1 MAFTTKKKLVT
12 GVAVLGSVAGAS
24 ALEAQAVTAETQ
36 EVSVQNQVRDIIAEA
51 VANTAVPTM
60 DDLTSY
66 FGVTGSRGNVLDTF
80 EEFAEEAVVETEKN
94 PSEKN
99 AAFSQLLIDALED
112 SDFRTGLQ
120 NRQDAVWPRE
130 GAVYAQ
136 ALVAKA
142 APAAEVAPLSFEAV
156 ATPVAPAVEAAPVAE
171 VVAPAVEVSAPAVAE
186 VAPVVAEAAVAAAPV
201 VEEAAPVVANLVA
214 TETAAP
220 APAVEAPV
228 AEEAAPVAEPVVE
241 AAPAAEVSAPV
252 VEEAPAAEVAAPAVE
267 PPQAEESAPVAE
279 QAAAEQA
286 AAAQAEAERQAAEQ
300 AAAAQ
305 AEAERQAA
313 EQAAAAQAEAER
325 QAAEQA
331 AAEQAQTGAITP
343 TYNYNTSGSYPVGQ
357 CTWGVKVMAPWVG
370 DYWGNGADWAAS
382 AAAAGFRTGTTP
394 QVGAVASWN
403 DGGYGHVAYVT
414 AVESNNAIQV
424 YESNY
429 NGIQQIGNYR
439 GTFDPTTAQGT
450 VTYIYPN

>member
-136 ALVAKA
+136 ALVA
-142 APAAEVAPLSFEAV
+142 
-156 ATPVAPAVEAAPVAE
+156 EAAPVAE

-186 VAPVVAEAAVAAAPV
+186 VAPVVAEAAAPV

-267 PPQAEESAPVAE
+267 APQAEESAPV
-279 QAAAEQA
+279 
-286 AAAQAEAERQAAEQ
+286 AEQ

>member
-136 ALVAKA
+136 ALVAEA

-228 AEEAAPVAEPVVE
+228 AEEAAP
-241 AAPAAEVSAPV
+241 AAEVSAPV

-267 PPQAEESAPVAE
+267 APQAEESAPVAE
-279 QAAAEQA
+279 QA
-286 AAAQAEAERQAAEQ
+286 AAEQ

>member
-36 EVSVQNQVRDIIAEA
+36 EVSLQNNQVRDIIAEA
-51 VANTAVPTM
+51 VSTTTVPTM
-60 DDLTSY
+60 NDLTSL
-66 FGVTGSRGNVLDTF
+66 FGVTGSQGNVLDTF

-136 ALVAKA
+136 PVAVEA
-142 APAAEVAPLSFEAV
+142 PAPAAEVAPLAFEAP
-156 ATPVAPAVEAAPVAE
+156 ATPVAPVVESAAAPVAE
-171 VVAPAVEVSAPAVAE
+171 VVAPAAVPAVE
-186 VAPVVAEAAVAAAPV
+186 APVAEQS
-201 VEEAAPVVANLVA
+201 APVVANLVSN
-214 TETAAP
+214 ETAAP
-220 APAVEAPV
+220 APAVEAPASEN
-228 AEEAAPVAEPVVE
+228 AEAPVA
-241 AAPAAEVSAPV
+241 PAVPE
-252 VEEAPAAEVAAPAVE
+252 APAVE
-267 PPQAEESAPVAE
+267 APKAEETPAPAAD
-279 QAAAEQA
+279 QASEEAAK
-286 AAAQAEAERQAAEQ
+286 AEAERQAAEQ
-300 AAAAQ
+300 AAAQ
-305 AEAERQAA
+305 AEAERVAA

-331 AAEQAQTGAITP
+331 AAEQAQTGSITP

-382 AAAAGFRTGTTP
+382 AAAAGFRTGSTP

>member
-80 EEFAEEAVVETEKN
+80 EEFAEEAVAETEKN

-136 ALVAKA
+136 ALVAEA
-142 APAAEVAPLSFEAV
+142 AAEVAPLSFEAV
-156 ATPVAPAVEAAPVAE
+156 ATPVAPAVEAVPVAE
-171 VVAPAVEVSAPAVAE
+171 VTAPAVEVAAPAV
-186 VAPVVAEAAVAAAPV
+186 VEATPTAAPV

-214 TETAAP
+214 AETAAP

-241 AAPAAEVSAPV
+241 VPQAAEVSAPV
-252 VEEAPAAEVAAPAVE
+252 VEEAPVAEEAASVVE
-267 PPQAEESAPVAE
+267 APQAEESAPVAE
-279 QAAAEQA
+279 QAAAEQEA
-286 AAAQAEAERQAAEQ
+286 ATQAEAERQAAEQ

>member
-267 PPQAEESAPVAE
+267 APQAEESAPVAE

-286 AAAQAEAERQAAEQ
+286 AAAQAEAERQAAE
-300 AAAAQ
+300 
-305 AEAERQAA
+305 
-313 EQAAAAQAEAER
+313 QAEAER

>member
-1 MAFTTKKKLVT
+1 
-12 GVAVLGSVAGAS
+12 
-24 ALEAQAVTAETQ
+24 
-36 EVSVQNQVRDIIAEA
+36 
-51 VANTAVPTM
+51 M

-80 EEFAEEAVVETEKN
+80 EEFAEEAVAETEKN

-136 ALVAKA
+136 ALVAEA
-142 APAAEVAPLSFEAV
+142 TPAAEVAPLSFEAV
-156 ATPVAPAVEAAPVAE
+156 ATPVAPAVEAVPVAE
-171 VVAPAVEVSAPAVAE
+171 VTAPAVEVAAPAV
-186 VAPVVAEAAVAAAPV
+186 VEATPTAAPV

-214 TETAAP
+214 AETAAP

-241 AAPAAEVSAPV
+241 VPQAAEVSAPV
-252 VEEAPAAEVAAPAVE
+252 VEEAPVAEEAASVVEAP
-267 PPQAEESAPVAE
+267 QTEESAPVAE
-279 QAAAEQA
+279 QAAAEQE

-305 AEAERQAA
+305 AE
-313 EQAAAAQAEAER
+313 
-325 QAAEQA
+325 
-331 AAEQAQTGAITP
+331 AEQAQTGAITP

>member
-1 MAFTTKKKLVT
+1 MAFKTKKKLVT

-36 EVSVQNQVRDIIAEA
+36 EVSLQSQVRDIVAEA
-51 VANTAVPTM
+51 VSTTTVPTM
-60 DDLTSY
+60 DDLTSL
-66 FGVTGSRGNVLDTF
+66 FGVTGSQGNVLDTF
-80 EEFAEEAVVETEKN
+80 EEFAEEAVAETEKN

-112 SDFRTGLQ
+112 SEFRTGLQ
-120 NRQDAVWPRE
+120 LRQDTAWPRE
-130 GAVYAQ
+130 GVVYAQ
-136 ALVAKA
+136 PVAVEA
-142 APAAEVAPLSFEAV
+142 SAPVAEVAPLSFEAV
-156 ATPVAPAVEAAPVAE
+156 AAPVAPVVEEVAEPVAAPAPVAE
-171 VVAPAVEVSAPAVAE
+171 VASPVVAAPVSEASAPVEATPVSTEAVAAEVVNLVSSAPAAPVSEA
-186 VAPVVAEAAVAAAPV
+186 VAPVVEASEVSEAV
-201 VEEAAPVVANLVA
+201 
-214 TETAAP
+214 ET
-220 APAVEAPV
+220 PAVESTQ
-228 AEEAAPVAEPVVE
+228 
-241 AAPAAEVSAPV
+241 VS
-252 VEEAPAAEVAAPAVE
+252 E
-267 PPQAEESAPVAE
+267 
-279 QAAAEQA
+279 
-286 AAAQAEAERQAAEQ
+286 AAAQVEAEHQAAEQ

-331 AAEQAQTGAITP
+331 AAQAEAERQAAEPAAAEQAAQAQTGSITP

-370 DYWGNGADWAAS
+370 DYWGNGGDWAAS

>member
-1 MAFTTKKKLVT
+1 
-12 GVAVLGSVAGAS
+12 
-24 ALEAQAVTAETQ
+24 
-36 EVSVQNQVRDIIAEA
+36 
-51 VANTAVPTM
+51 M
-60 DDLTSY
+60 DDLTSL
-66 FGVTGSRGNVLDTF
+66 FGVTGSQGNVLDTF
-80 EEFAEEAVVETEKN
+80 EEFAEEAVAETEKN

-112 SDFRTGLQ
+112 SEFRTGLQ
-120 NRQDAVWPRE
+120 LRQDTVWPRE
-130 GAVYAQ
+130 GVVYAQ
-136 ALVAKA
+136 PVAVEA
-142 APAAEVAPLSFEAV
+142 SAPVAEVAPLSFEAV
-156 ATPVAPAVEAAPVAE
+156 ATPAAPVVEEVAEPVAAPVAE
-171 VVAPAVEVSAPAVAE
+171 VASPVVAAPVSEPAAPVEATPVSTEAVAAEVVNLVSSAPA
-186 VAPVVAEAAVAAAPV
+186 APVSEAAAPV
-201 VEEAAPVVANLVA
+201 VEASEVSEAV
-214 TETAAP
+214 ET
-220 APAVEAPV
+220 PAVE
-228 AEEAAPVAEPVVE
+228 
-241 AAPAAEVSAPV
+241 ST
-252 VEEAPAAEVAAPAVE
+252 
-267 PPQAEESAPVAE
+267 QGSESAAQVE
-279 QAAAEQA
+279 GEHQAAEQ

-300 AAAAQ
+300 AAAQ

-313 EQAAAAQAEAER
+313 EQAAAQAEAER

-331 AAEQAQTGAITP
+331 AAEQAAQAQTGSITP

-370 DYWGNGADWAAS
+370 DYWGNGGDWAAS

>member
-136 ALVAKA
+136 ALVAE
-142 APAAEVAPLSFEAV
+142 AAEVAPLSFEAV
-156 ATPVAPAVEAAPVAE
+156 ATPVAPAVEVA
-171 VVAPAVEVSAPAVAE
+171 APAVV
-186 VAPVVAEAAVAAAPV
+186 EATPTAAPV

-214 TETAAP
+214 AETAAP

-241 AAPAAEVSAPV
+241 VPQGAEVSAPV
-252 VEEAPAAEVAAPAVE
+252 VEEAPAAEEAASVVE
-267 PPQAEESAPVAE
+267 APQAEESAPVAE
-279 QAAAEQA
+279 QAAAEQEA
-286 AAAQAEAERQAAEQ
+286 AAQAEAERQAAAQAEAERQAAEQ

>member
-1 MAFTTKKKLVT
+1 MFLKL
-12 GVAVLGSVAGAS
+12 
-24 ALEAQAVTAETQ
+24 
-36 EVSVQNQVRDIIAEA
+36 
-51 VANTAVPTM
+51 P
-60 DDLTSY
+60 
-66 FGVTGSRGNVLDTF
+66 
-80 EEFAEEAVVETEKN
+80 
-94 PSEKN
+94 
-99 AAFSQLLIDALED
+99 
-112 SDFRTGLQ
+112 
-120 NRQDAVWPRE
+120 
-130 GAVYAQ
+130 
-136 ALVAKA
+136 
-142 APAAEVAPLSFEAV
+142 
-156 ATPVAPAVEAAPVAE
+156 
-171 VVAPAVEVSAPAVAE
+171 
-186 VAPVVAEAAVAAAPV
+186 
-201 VEEAAPVVANLVA
+201 
-214 TETAAP
+214 
-220 APAVEAPV
+220 
-228 AEEAAPVAEPVVE
+228 
-241 AAPAAEVSAPV
+241 
-252 VEEAPAAEVAAPAVE
+252 
-267 PPQAEESAPVAE
+267 
-279 QAAAEQA
+279 
-286 AAAQAEAERQAAEQ
+286 AAEQ

>member
-136 ALVAKA
+136 ALVAEA

-171 VVAPAVEVSAPAVAE
+171 VAAPAVEVSAPAVAE
-186 VAPVVAEAAVAAAPV
+186 VAPVVAEAAPAAAPV

-228 AEEAAPVAEPVVE
+228 AEEAAP
-241 AAPAAEVSAPV
+241 AAEVSAPV

-267 PPQAEESAPVAE
+267 APQAEESAPVAE
-279 QAAAEQA
+279 QAAADQA

-300 AAAAQ
+300 AAAQ

>member
-80 EEFAEEAVVETEKN
+80 EEFAEEAVAETEKN

-136 ALVAKA
+136 ALVAE
-142 APAAEVAPLSFEAV
+142 AAEVAPLSFEAV
-156 ATPVAPAVEAAPVAE
+156 ATPVAPAVEVA
-171 VVAPAVEVSAPAVAE
+171 APAVV
-186 VAPVVAEAAVAAAPV
+186 EATPTAAPV

-214 TETAAP
+214 AETAAP

-241 AAPAAEVSAPV
+241 VPQAAEVSAPV
-252 VEEAPAAEVAAPAVE
+252 VEEAPVAEEAASVVE
-267 PPQAEESAPVAE
+267 APQAEESAPVAE
-279 QAAAEQA
+279 QAAAEQEAAAQAEAERQAAEQA

-331 AAEQAQTGAITP
+331 AAEQAQAGAITP

>member
-66 FGVTGSRGNVLDTF
+66 FGVTGSRGNILDTF

-136 ALVAKA
+136 ALVA
-142 APAAEVAPLSFEAV
+142 
-156 ATPVAPAVEAAPVAE
+156 EAAPVAE

-186 VAPVVAEAAVAAAPV
+186 VAPVVAEAAAPV

-267 PPQAEESAPVAE
+267 APQAEESAPV
-279 QAAAEQA
+279 
-286 AAAQAEAERQAAEQ
+286 AEQ

>member
-136 ALVAKA
+136 ALVAEA

-267 PPQAEESAPVAE
+267 APQAEESAPVAE
-279 QAAAEQA
+279 QA
-286 AAAQAEAERQAAEQ
+286 AAEQ

>member
-1 MAFTTKKKLVT
+1 
-12 GVAVLGSVAGAS
+12 
-24 ALEAQAVTAETQ
+24 
-36 EVSVQNQVRDIIAEA
+36 
-51 VANTAVPTM
+51 M

-136 ALVAKA
+136 ALVAE
-142 APAAEVAPLSFEAV
+142 AAEVAPLSFEAV
-156 ATPVAPAVEAAPVAE
+156 ATPVAPAVEAVP
-171 VVAPAVEVSAPAVAE
+171 VAPAVEAVPVAEVTAPAVE
-186 VAPVVAEAAVAAAPV
+186 VAAPAVVEATPTAAPV

-214 TETAAP
+214 AETAAP
-220 APAVEAPV
+220 ASAVEAPV

-241 AAPAAEVSAPV
+241 VPQAAEVSAPV
-252 VEEAPAAEVAAPAVE
+252 VEEAPAAEEAASVVE
-267 PPQAEESAPVAE
+267 APQAEESAPVAE
-279 QAAAEQA
+279 QAAAEQE
-286 AAAQAEAERQAAEQ
+286 AAAQAEAERQAAEE

>member
-136 ALVAKA
+136 ALVA
-142 APAAEVAPLSFEAV
+142 
-156 ATPVAPAVEAAPVAE
+156 EAAPVAE

-186 VAPVVAEAAVAAAPV
+186 VAPVVAEAAAPV

-241 AAPAAEVSAPV
+241 
-252 VEEAPAAEVAAPAVE
+252 
-267 PPQAEESAPVAE
+267 
-279 QAAAEQA
+279 
-286 AAAQAEAERQAAEQ
+286 
-300 AAAAQ
+300 
-305 AEAERQAA
+305 
-313 EQAAAAQAEAER
+313 
-325 QAAEQA
+325 
-331 AAEQAQTGAITP
+331 
-343 TYNYNTSGSYPVGQ
+343 
-357 CTWGVKVMAPWVG
+357 
-370 DYWGNGADWAAS
+370 
-382 AAAAGFRTGTTP
+382 
-394 QVGAVASWN
+394 
-403 DGGYGHVAYVT
+403 
-414 AVESNNAIQV
+414 
-424 YESNY
+424 
-429 NGIQQIGNYR
+429 
-439 GTFDPTTAQGT
+439 
-450 VTYIYPN
+450 

>member
-136 ALVAKA
+136 ALVA
-142 APAAEVAPLSFEAV
+142 
-156 ATPVAPAVEAAPVAE
+156 EAAPVAE

-186 VAPVVAEAAVAAAPV
+186 VAPVVAEAAAPV

-267 PPQAEESAPVAE
+267 APQAEESAPV
-279 QAAAEQA
+279 
-286 AAAQAEAERQAAEQ
+286 
-300 AAAAQ
+300 
-305 AEAERQAA
+305 A

>member
-80 EEFAEEAVVETEKN
+80 EEFAEEAVAETEKN

-136 ALVAKA
+136 ALVAE
-142 APAAEVAPLSFEAV
+142 AAEVAPLSFEAV
-156 ATPVAPAVEAAPVAE
+156 ATPVAPAVEAVPVAE
-171 VVAPAVEVSAPAVAE
+171 VTAPAVEVAAPAV
-186 VAPVVAEAAVAAAPV
+186 VEATPTAAPV

-214 TETAAP
+214 AETAAP

-241 AAPAAEVSAPV
+241 VPQAAEVSAPV
-252 VEEAPAAEVAAPAVE
+252 VEEAPAAEEAASVVE
-267 PPQAEESAPVAE
+267 APQAEESAPVAE
-279 QAAAEQA
+279 QAAAEQE

-300 AAAAQ
+300 AAAEQ

>member
-136 ALVAKA
+136 ALVAEA

-267 PPQAEESAPVAE
+267 APQAEESAPVAE
-279 QAAAEQA
+279 QA
-286 AAAQAEAERQAAEQ
+286 AAEQ

-414 AVESNNAIQV
+414 AVESNNAM
-424 YESNY
+424 EHENS
-429 NGIQQIGNYR
+429 
-439 GTFDPTTAQGT
+439 
-450 VTYIYPN
+450 

>member
-1 MAFTTKKKLVT
+1 M
-12 GVAVLGSVAGAS
+12 
-24 ALEAQAVTAETQ
+24 
-36 EVSVQNQVRDIIAEA
+36 N
-51 VANTAVPTM
+51 
-60 DDLTSY
+60 DLTSV
-66 FGVTGSRGNVLDTF
+66 FGVTGTHGNVLDTF

-120 NRQDAVWPRE
+120 VRQDAVWPRE
-130 GAVYAQ
+130 AAVYAQ
-136 ALVAKA
+136 PVAVEAA
-142 APAAEVAPLSFEAV
+142 APAAEVAPLAFEAV
-156 ATPVAPAVEAAPVAE
+156 ATPVAPVVETPAAE
-171 VVAPAVEVSAPAVAE
+171 
-186 VAPVVAEAAVAAAPV
+186 APVVTPL
-201 VEEAAPVVANLVA
+201 VEAPVVANLVA
-214 TETAAP
+214 NESAAP
-220 APAVEAPV
+220 AVDAPV
-228 AEEAAPVAEPVVE
+228 A
-241 AAPAAEVSAPV
+241 AAPAAEAPVSDTPATPEAPV
-252 VEEAPAAEVAAPAVE
+252 VETPTPEAPKAEENPAPAADQAAQ
-267 PPQAEESAPVAE
+267 QAEAE
-279 QAAAEQA
+279 RVAAEQA

-300 AAAAQ
+300 AAAQQ

-313 EQAAAAQAEAER
+313 EQAAAQ
-325 QAAEQA
+325 QAAQEV
-331 AAEQAQTGAITP
+331 QTGSITP

-370 DYWGNGADWAAS
+370 DYWGNGGDWAAS

-414 AVESNNAIQV
+414 AVESENAIQV

>member
-1 MAFTTKKKLVT
+1 MAFKTKKKLVT

-36 EVSVQNQVRDIIAEA
+36 GVSLQSQVRDIVAEA
-51 VANTAVPTM
+51 VSTTTVPTM
-60 DDLTSY
+60 DDLTSL
-66 FGVTGSRGNVLDTF
+66 FGVTGSQGNVLDTF
-80 EEFAEEAVVETEKN
+80 EEFAEEAVAETEKN

-112 SDFRTGLQ
+112 SEFRTGLQ
-120 NRQDAVWPRE
+120 LRQDTVWPRE
-130 GAVYAQ
+130 GVVYAQ
-136 ALVAKA
+136 PVAVEA
-142 APAAEVAPLSFEAV
+142 SAPVAEVAPLSFEAV
-156 ATPVAPAVEAAPVAE
+156 ATPAAPVVEEVAEPVAAPVAE
-171 VVAPAVEVSAPAVAE
+171 VASPVVAAPVSEPAAPVEATPVSTEAVAAEVVNLVSSAPA
-186 VAPVVAEAAVAAAPV
+186 APVSEAAAPV
-201 VEEAAPVVANLVA
+201 VEASEVSEAV
-214 TETAAP
+214 ET
-220 APAVEAPV
+220 PAVE
-228 AEEAAPVAEPVVE
+228 
-241 AAPAAEVSAPV
+241 ST
-252 VEEAPAAEVAAPAVE
+252 
-267 PPQAEESAPVAE
+267 QGSESAAQVE
-279 QAAAEQA
+279 GEHQAAEQ

-300 AAAAQ
+300 AAAQ

-313 EQAAAAQAEAER
+313 EQAAAQAEAER

-331 AAEQAQTGAITP
+331 AAEQAAQAQTGSITP

-370 DYWGNGADWAAS
+370 DYWGNGGDWAAS

>member
-80 EEFAEEAVVETEKN
+80 EEFAEEAVAETEKN

-136 ALVAKA
+136 ALVAEA
-142 APAAEVAPLSFEAV
+142 TPAAEVAPLSFEAV
-156 ATPVAPAVEAAPVAE
+156 ATPVAPAVEAVPVAE
-171 VVAPAVEVSAPAVAE
+171 VTAPAVEVAAPAV
-186 VAPVVAEAAVAAAPV
+186 VEATPTAAPV

-214 TETAAP
+214 AETAAP

-241 AAPAAEVSAPV
+241 VPQAAEVSAPV
-252 VEEAPAAEVAAPAVE
+252 VEEAPVAEEAASVVEAP
-267 PPQAEESAPVAE
+267 QTEESAPVAE
-279 QAAAEQA
+279 QAAAEQE

-305 AEAERQAA
+305 AE
-313 EQAAAAQAEAER
+313 
-325 QAAEQA
+325 
-331 AAEQAQTGAITP
+331 AEQAQTGAITP

>member
-99 AAFSQLLIDALED
+99 ADFSQLLIDALED

-136 ALVAKA
+136 ALVAEA

-267 PPQAEESAPVAE
+267 APQAEESAPVAE
-279 QAAAEQA
+279 QA
-286 AAAQAEAERQAAEQ
+286 AAEQ

>member
-36 EVSVQNQVRDIIAEA
+36 EVSLQNNQVRDIIAEA
-51 VANTAVPTM
+51 VSTTTVPTM
-60 DDLTSY
+60 NDLTSV
-66 FGVTGSRGNVLDTF
+66 FGVTGTHGNVLDTF

-120 NRQDAVWPRE
+120 VRQDAVWPRE
-130 GAVYAQ
+130 AAVYAQ
-136 ALVAKA
+136 PVAVEAA
-142 APAAEVAPLSFEAV
+142 APVAEVAPLAFEAV
-156 ATPVAPAVEAAPVAE
+156 ATPVAPVVETPAAEAPVVTPLVEAAAPVTAA
-171 VVAPAVEVSAPAVAE
+171 APAVE
-186 VAPVVAEAAVAAAPV
+186 
-201 VEEAAPVVANLVA
+201 APVVANLVA
-214 TETAAP
+214 NESAAP
-220 APAVEAPV
+220 AVDAPV
-228 AEEAAPVAEPVVE
+228 A
-241 AAPAAEVSAPV
+241 AAPAAEAPVSDTPATPEAPV
-252 VEEAPAAEVAAPAVE
+252 VEAPTPEAPKAEENPAPAADQAAQQAEAERVAAE
-267 PPQAEESAPVAE
+267 
-279 QAAAEQA
+279 
-286 AAAQAEAERQAAEQ
+286 QAEAERQAAEQ
-300 AAAAQ
+300 AAAQQ

-313 EQAAAAQAEAER
+313 QQAAQEV
-325 QAAEQA
+325 
-331 AAEQAQTGAITP
+331 QTGSITP

-370 DYWGNGADWAAS
+370 DYWGNGGDWAAS

-414 AVESNNAIQV
+414 AVESENAIQV

>member
-136 ALVAKA
+136 ALVAEA

-267 PPQAEESAPVAE
+267 APQAEESAPVAE
-279 QAAAEQA
+279 QA
-286 AAAQAEAERQAAEQ
+286 AAEQ

-414 AVESNNAIQV
+414 AVGSEKLVRS
-424 YESNY
+424 
-429 NGIQQIGNYR
+429 
-439 GTFDPTTAQGT
+439 
-450 VTYIYPN
+450 

>member
-136 ALVAKA
+136 ALVAE
-142 APAAEVAPLSFEAV
+142 AAEVAPLSFEAV
-156 ATPVAPAVEAAPVAE
+156 ATPVAPAVEAVPVAE
-171 VVAPAVEVSAPAVAE
+171 VTAPAVEVAAPAV
-186 VAPVVAEAAVAAAPV
+186 VEATPTAAPV

-214 TETAAP
+214 AETAAP

-241 AAPAAEVSAPV
+241 VPQAAEVSAPV
-252 VEEAPAAEVAAPAVE
+252 VEEAPAAEEAASVVE
-267 PPQAEESAPVAE
+267 APQAEESAPVAE
-279 QAAAEQA
+279 QAVAEQ
-286 AAAQAEAERQAAEQ
+286 E
-300 AAAAQ
+300 AAAQ

-382 AAAAGFRTGTTP
+382 AAAAGFRTGATP

>member
-136 ALVAKA
+136 ALVAEA

-171 VVAPAVEVSAPAVAE
+171 VAAPAVEVSAPAVAE
-186 VAPVVAEAAVAAAPV
+186 VAPVVAEAAPAAAPV

-228 AEEAAPVAEPVVE
+228 AEEAAP
-241 AAPAAEVSAPV
+241 AAEVSAPV

-267 PPQAEESAPVAE
+267 APQAEESAPVAE

-300 AAAAQ
+300 AAAQ

>member
-136 ALVAKA
+136 ALVAEA
-142 APAAEVAPLSFEAV
+142 AAEVAPLSFEAV
-156 ATPVAPAVEAAPVAE
+156 ATPVAPAVEAVPVAE
-171 VVAPAVEVSAPAVAE
+171 EAAPAVEVAAPAV
-186 VAPVVAEAAVAAAPV
+186 VEATPTAAPV

-214 TETAAP
+214 AETAAP

-241 AAPAAEVSAPV
+241 VPQAAEVSAPV
-252 VEEAPAAEVAAPAVE
+252 VEEALAAEEAASVVE
-267 PPQAEESAPVAE
+267 APQAEESAPVAE
-279 QAAAEQA
+279 QAVAEQE

-382 AAAAGFRTGTTP
+382 AAAAGFRTGATP

>member
-1 MAFTTKKKLVT
+1 M
-12 GVAVLGSVAGAS
+12 
-24 ALEAQAVTAETQ
+24 
-36 EVSVQNQVRDIIAEA
+36 N
-51 VANTAVPTM
+51 
-60 DDLTSY
+60 DLTSV
-66 FGVTGSRGNVLDTF
+66 FGVTGTHGNVLDTF

-120 NRQDAVWPRE
+120 VRQDAVWPRE
-130 GAVYAQ
+130 ATVYAQ
-136 ALVAKA
+136 PVAVEAA
-142 APAAEVAPLSFEAV
+142 APAAEVAPLAFEAV
-156 ATPVAPAVEAAPVAE
+156 ATPVAPVVETPAAE
-171 VVAPAVEVSAPAVAE
+171 
-186 VAPVVAEAAVAAAPV
+186 APVVAPLVEAATPVTAASPA
-201 VEEAAPVVANLVA
+201 VEAPVVANLVA
-214 TETAAP
+214 NESASPAVDAPAPVAAAP
-220 APAVEAPV
+220 AAEAPVSETPATPEAPAVEAPASETPK
-228 AEEAAPVAEPVVE
+228 AEETP
-241 AAPAAEVSAPV
+241 APAADQ
-252 VEEAPAAEVAAPAVE
+252 AAQ
-267 PPQAEESAPVAE
+267 QAEAE
-279 QAAAEQA
+279 RVAAEQA

-300 AAAAQ
+300 AAAQQ

-313 EQAAAAQAEAER
+313 EQAAAQ
-325 QAAEQA
+325 QAAQEV
-331 AAEQAQTGAITP
+331 QTGSITP

-370 DYWGNGADWAAS
+370 DYWGNGGDWAAS

-414 AVESNNAIQV
+414 AVESENAIQV